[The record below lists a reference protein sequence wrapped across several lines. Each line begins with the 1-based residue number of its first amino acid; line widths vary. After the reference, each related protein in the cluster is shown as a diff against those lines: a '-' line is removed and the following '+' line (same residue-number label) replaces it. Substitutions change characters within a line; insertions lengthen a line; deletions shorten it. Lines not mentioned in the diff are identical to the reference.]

1 MSINDL
7 GKRIDKV
14 LSEKVEGFSRN
25 KIQDLITSGNVAL
38 DNLIIKNQSLIIKKE
53 GVLLV
58 NLPKPKNSRLIAKKM
73 DLDIFYEDEYLLVLN
88 KLAGLIV
95 HPGAGNY
102 DNSLVNGV
110 LYHCKKSL
118 SGIGGVLRPGIV
130 HRIDKMTSGLLVIA
144 KNDTTHNNLSEQFK
158 NREID
163 RKYICLTWNSTNLK
177 KGFIKKNI
185 IRSKVNR
192 KKMVVCDE
200 KVGKDSL
207 TEYQIKRKFDFEKLS
222 ICLYECKLHTGRTHQ
237 IRVHLNHIGIPLIGD
252 FIYKKNINKDSLPT
266 SIKENIEKN
275 FIIPKRQALHAQS
288 IGFFHPYKKKTMY
301 FESEEPKE
309 FRNLILLLEK
319 YN

>member
-25 KIQDLITSGNVAL
+25 KIQDLITSGNIAL

-73 DLDIFYEDEYLLVLN
+73 DLDIFYEDEYVLVLN
-88 KLAGLIV
+88 KRAGLIV

-102 DNSLVNGV
+102 DNTLVNGL

-158 NREID
+158 NRKID

-177 KGFIKKNI
+177 KGFIKKNV
-185 IRSKVNR
+185 IRSRVNR

-252 FIYKKNINKDSLPT
+252 FVYKKNINMDYLPFN
-266 SIKENIEKN
+266 IKENIEKN

-288 IGFFHPYKKKTMY
+288 IGFFHPYKKKTMH

-309 FRNLILLLEK
+309 FSNLILLLEK

>member
-25 KIQDLITSGNVAL
+25 KIQDLITSGNIAL

-58 NLPKPKNSRLIAKKM
+58 NLPKPKNSRLIAKKI

-88 KLAGLIV
+88 KRAGLIV

-102 DNSLVNGV
+102 DNTLVNGL

-144 KNDTTHNNLSEQFK
+144 KNDTAHNKLSEQFK

-192 KKMVVCDE
+192 KKMIICDE
-200 KVGKDSL
+200 DIGKDAL
-207 TEYQIKRKFDFEKLS
+207 TEYKIKRNFDFGKLS

-237 IRVHLNHIGIPLIGD
+237 IRVHLNHIGVPLIGD
-252 FIYKKNINKDSLPT
+252 FVYKKNINKDCLPT
-266 SIKENIEKN
+266 KIKENIEKN

-288 IGFFHPYKKKTMY
+288 IGFIHPYKKKTMY

-309 FRNLILLLEK
+309 FRNLMLLLEK
-319 YN
+319 YS

>member
-1 MSINDL
+1 MSKNYIKISVSINDF
-7 GKRIDKV
+7 GKRIDKI
-14 LSEKVEGFSRN
+14 LSEKIDGFSRN
-25 KIQDLITSGNVAL
+25 KIQDLITGGNL
-38 DNLIIKNQSLIIKKE
+38 TLNNLIIKNQSLKIKKE
-53 GVLLV
+53 GTLIV
-58 NLPKPKNSRLIAKKM
+58 NLPRPKNSRLIAKKI

-88 KLAGLIV
+88 KKAGLIV

-102 DNSLVNGV
+102 NNTLVNGL

-118 SGIGGVLRPGIV
+118 SGIGGILRPGIV

-192 KKMVVCDE
+192 KKMVVCNE
-200 KVGKDSL
+200 NIGKSAL

-222 ICLYECKLHTGRTHQ
+222 ICLFECKLHTGRTHQ
-237 IRVHLNHIGIPLIGD
+237 IRVHLNHIGVPLIGD
-252 FIYKKNINKDSLPT
+252 FIYKKNINKDYLPT
-266 SIKENIEKN
+266 KIKENIETN
-275 FIIPKRQALHAQS
+275 FITPKRQALHAQS
-288 IGFFHPYKKKTMY
+288 IGFTHP
-301 FESEEPKE
+301 
-309 FRNLILLLEK
+309 
-319 YN
+319 

>member
-88 KLAGLIV
+88 KKAGLIV
-95 HPGAGNY
+95 HPGAENY
-102 DNSLVNGV
+102 DNTLVNGL

-118 SGIGGVLRPGIV
+118 SGIGGVMRPGIV

-144 KNDTTHNNLSEQFK
+144 KNDTAHNRLSEQFK

-177 KGFIKKNI
+177 KGFIKKI
-185 IRSKVNR
+185 
-192 KKMVVCDE
+192 
-200 KVGKDSL
+200 
-207 TEYQIKRKFDFEKLS
+207 
-222 ICLYECKLHTGRTHQ
+222 
-237 IRVHLNHIGIPLIGD
+237 
-252 FIYKKNINKDSLPT
+252 
-266 SIKENIEKN
+266 
-275 FIIPKRQALHAQS
+275 
-288 IGFFHPYKKKTMY
+288 
-301 FESEEPKE
+301 
-309 FRNLILLLEK
+309 
-319 YN
+319 